1 MNVIA
6 FPTPLTTF
14 RALPPPP
21 PRCPGLLRFA
31 GDLVGFEA
39 ATSEEAE
46 AEEAEA
52 EEAEASDTD
61 EAEATSD
68 KEEAEG
74 EEEVEACGATP
85 LPIAPVFP
93 CVEESAAKNSASI
106 GPCILSSGPTASSQ
120 VPRMSFA
127 LS

>member
-1 MNVIA
+1 M
-6 FPTPLTTF
+6 
-14 RALPPPP
+14 
-21 PRCPGLLRFA
+21 
-31 GDLVGFEA
+31 VGFEA
-39 ATSEEAE
+39 ATSEEAEAEEAEAEEAEAEEAEAEEAE